1 MQGACIFPEK
11 TPVEQRCRKALSYCF
26 VIIALFM
33 IFGPASAE
41 YILPDSLLTDSI
53 VIAGNSGIPIV
64 APDTFSQVPPGSSSQ
79 ASAGKPWA
87 AGLSPES
94 AGNLELRIEETLYAF
109 RYDERSGSW
118 SAQNHAQQSSIRA
131 DRSGAVT
138 IASANGSIGMQLT
151 ALGRDGNYWRAGPG
165 TPGGDGT
172 RLTIQRDG
180 NTEWYVNDNA
190 GIEHGM
196 DIAAR
201 TDGTGPLRAIFSLS
215 GDLTPSLAGQDV
227 VFSDEGG
234 PVFQYTGL
242 IAQDARGNHLPAR
255 LILDG
260 TTLSWEIDDDGAH
273 YPIRIDPVVTQVK
286 ILSAS
291 HGVIKDYFGT
301 SVAVSGDTAIIGS
314 PHANSGD
321 FALAGKAYVLS
332 RNQGG
337 ANNWGEVK
345 ILTASD
351 AAAKNLFGDSVAI
364 DGETVL
370 VGSPFADSGGHED
383 AGKAYVFNKDQGGVN
398 NWGQVAIIS
407 ASDKA
412 DSDLFGYAVAVDGTT
427 AIVGASDADS
437 GGTCRGQAY
446 VFSKDHGGENT
457 WGQVKILT
465 ASDAANYD
473 YFGYSV
479 AVDGTTAI
487 VGARGADSVS
497 FNCGQAYIFS
507 KDHGGENTWGQVK
520 ILSASDKD
528 FSEYFGSSVSVDSTT
543 AIVGAPGADSGGSNR
558 GQAYIFSK
566 DHGGENAWGQV
577 KILTA
582 SDAADND
589 SFGNSVAIDGDTALV
604 GAPDA
609 DPGELEYAGKAY
621 VFSQTEGGVTNWG
634 QVKILTASDAAESDY
649 YYFGESVAIDGD
661 TALIGAPEADLGG
674 LEGAGEAYV
683 FSKDQ
688 GGVNNWGQV
697 KNLSASDPTPK
708 SDFFGFSVAV
718 SGNVA
723 IIGAMDAEPDW
734 TEGAGEAYIFSK
746 DQGGVNNWGQVK
758 ILTAS
763 DMIEDALF
771 GYSVAI
777 DGDTALVGSRD
788 ASSGGNSYA
797 GKAYIFSK
805 DQGGANTWGE
815 VKILTASDADY
826 EDSFGTSVAIDGT
839 TAIVGAPG
847 ADSGGSN
854 RGQAYIFSKDHGGEN
869 TWGQVKILTASD
881 AADDDSFGY
890 SVAID
895 GDTALVGSPEA
906 GFEGCAD
913 AGKAYVFARNQ
924 GGANNW
930 GEVKILTPSDSD
942 THNFFG
948 YSVAI
953 DGDTALIG
961 SPEADPGGRED
972 AGQAYVFTRN
982 QGSANN
988 WGQVKILT
996 ASDAA
1001 DNYYFGES
1009 VAVDGDTALVG
1020 SPKADSGGRE
1030 EAGKAY
1036 VFKKDQ
1042 SGVNNWGEVKI
1053 LTTSDATK
1061 SDYFGESVAVD
1072 GDTALG
1078 GSPGPDS
1085 WEDNVKTGKAYV
1097 FAFSPSPPPP
1107 QPTPPTSDS
1116 DNPANVQPQQ
1126 APLQQ
1131 QLHTMDVNVGGNSAI
1146 RSVGVSGTGISGLIV
1161 TAMTR
1166 PGPGPNIE
1174 PPAGNV
1180 YQYIEIVPARF
1191 TTIDEATITFTIPDA
1206 WLEEHG
1212 FSPENIVLYHYENN
1226 KWVALP
1232 TTVSGTQNGIVTFT
1246 ATSPGFSLFAIAG
1259 TPGSP
1264 AAPEVKTFGELAASP
1279 RPAAESPPGQRAPV
1293 VTQTPAAPAIIP
1305 ASFGIP
1311 LLPLLALTGIIILA
1325 AGGFVVRRWWM
1336 RRQNPA
1342 LFEEYD

>member
-446 VFSKDHGGENT
+446 V
-457 WGQVKILT
+457 
-465 ASDAANYD
+465 
-473 YFGYSV
+473 
-479 AVDGTTAI
+479 
-487 VGARGADSVS
+487 
-497 FNCGQAYIFS
+497 
-507 KDHGGENTWGQVK
+507 
-520 ILSASDKD
+520 
-528 FSEYFGSSVSVDSTT
+528 
-543 AIVGAPGADSGGSNR
+543 
-558 GQAYIFSK
+558 
-566 DHGGENAWGQV
+566 
-577 KILTA
+577 
-582 SDAADND
+582 
-589 SFGNSVAIDGDTALV
+589 
-604 GAPDA
+604 
-609 DPGELEYAGKAY
+609 
-621 VFSQTEGGVTNWG
+621 
-634 QVKILTASDAAESDY
+634 
-649 YYFGESVAIDGD
+649 
-661 TALIGAPEADLGG
+661 
-674 LEGAGEAYV
+674 
-683 FSKDQ
+683 
-688 GGVNNWGQV
+688 
-697 KNLSASDPTPK
+697 
-708 SDFFGFSVAV
+708 
-718 SGNVA
+718 
-723 IIGAMDAEPDW
+723 
-734 TEGAGEAYIFSK
+734 
-746 DQGGVNNWGQVK
+746 
-758 ILTAS
+758 
-763 DMIEDALF
+763 
-771 GYSVAI
+771 
-777 DGDTALVGSRD
+777 
-788 ASSGGNSYA
+788 
-797 GKAYIFSK
+797 
-805 DQGGANTWGE
+805 
-815 VKILTASDADY
+815 
-826 EDSFGTSVAIDGT
+826 
-839 TAIVGAPG
+839 
-847 ADSGGSN
+847 
-854 RGQAYIFSKDHGGEN
+854 FSKDHGGEN